1 VVISGQSCFKAEGLH
16 AARPFRLFPNV
27 SSRLFAFSVW
37 HRVGFMGQI
46 KLSIRMGLATAVKTS
61 TRPRKKESCRAE
73 GGDYRLSAPMGA
85 NRSPHAGHSIR
96 SKSTRRSSAG
106 EITFPHFGHVASRD
120 GCTLSRLTRLAP
132 DVAHGRSLQS
142 YTIASVVNLEGE
154 LDGKPIQCAPAASC

>member
-73 GGDYRLSAPMGA
+73 GGDYRPSAPTGV
-85 NRSPHAGHSIR
+85 NRSPHTGDSMR
-96 SKSTRRSSAG
+96 SKSTRRTSAG
-106 EITFPHFGHVASRD
+106 EIDFPQFVQITQRDARTF
-120 GCTLSRLTRLAP
+120 
-132 DVAHGRSLQS
+132 S
-142 YTIASVVNLEGE
+142 YKEGY
-154 LDGKPIQCAPAASC
+154 S